1 MRSKVAHA
9 PTIGPDTNLGRVLIN
24 PPCRTGA
31 EMSAFGGKADI
42 FRQGSMRWL
51 HWEIDGF
58 ARSQQAS
65 RCPSAYS

>member
-1 MRSKVAHA
+1 MSANDPKR
-9 PTIGPDTNLGRVLIN
+9 T
-24 PPCRTGA
+24 CRTG
-31 EMSAFGGKADI
+31 SKS

-58 ARSQQAS
+58 ARWQQAS